1 MISPLNASSLESNL
15 QRKPMKKPRTV
26 HIDVYCT
33 GSESE
38 EQSSN
43 DVDPINNLLND
54 LESNSTQQTVYNS
67 NRMKLNH
74 TRIKD
79 EDTLPRRIAN
89 NNHCHSIDSSRYAT
103 LREYFLAQPDP
114 IDDAIYDSNHEIF
127 FNDSEMFDQSTHSL
141 NEITKLSNPSENYS
155 LQNETSD
162 NCISSNYPNSSRS
175 TMRDLTCSSISS
187 AFANSSSANL
197 FDVESSWKETE
208 IDEKSNSS
216 SDGGYDDNFNDQLR
230 LHSTENL
237 WKQSNETKPNH
248 HPIESFERIHQP
260 TKSNVAL
267 KFENLNVR
275 KNVIRPEFSHSKSV
289 DHSLSSDQIKTEMES
304 DYNNLYTKKDPL
316 CRFIPG
322 YTREYLLKAQK
333 FGTVITGMKKPGH
346 HVGPAKNP
354 DCQCEYCRRWF
365 SQRSYS
371 RDRASS
377 LDITFIDYSNAANS
391 YDRQYL

>member
-1 MISPLNASSLESNL
+1 M
-15 QRKPMKKPRTV
+15 QTKPRKKPRTV

-33 GSESE
+33 GSESDD
-38 EQSSN
+38 QLS
-43 DVDPINNLLND
+43 DGIDPINNLIND
-54 LESNSTQQTVYNS
+54 LDSNSTQQTVYNS

-79 EDTLPRRIAN
+79 ADKLPRRITN
-89 NNHCHSIDSSRYAT
+89 NNQCHAMDGSRYET

-114 IDDAIYDSNHEIF
+114 IDNEIYDSTHEIF

-141 NEITKLSNPSENYS
+141 NETTKHSDPLENYN
-155 LQNETSD
+155 LQNDTSD
-162 NCISSNYPNSSRS
+162 NCISSNYPNSSRT

-187 AFANSSSANL
+187 ALANSSSANN

-208 IDEKSNSS
+208 IDETSNCPSD
-216 SDGGYDDNFNDQLR
+216 DGGADIFSDQVR
-230 LHSTENL
+230 LHSTEKL
-237 WKQSNETKPNH
+237 WKESNELNIDR
-248 HPIESFERIHQP
+248 HPLEPFKLIHQP
-260 TKSNVAL
+260 MKSNVAM
-267 KFENLNVR
+267 KFEHLDVR
-275 KNVIRPEFSHSKSV
+275 ANAVRPEFSHSKSV
-289 DHSLSSDQIKTEMES
+289 NYSLSSDQIKTGMES
-304 DYNNLYTKKDPL
+304 EYNLYTKSDPL
-316 CRFIPG
+316 CPFISG

-333 FGTVITGMKKPGH
+333 FGTVIRGMKKPGH

-377 LDITFIDYSNAANS
+377 LDITFINYSNAANS
-391 YDRQYL
+391 YNRQNL

>member
-1 MISPLNASSLESNL
+1 MLSPLNPPSLASNL
-15 QRKPMKKPRTV
+15 ETKPKKKPRTV

-38 EQSSN
+38 AQSS
-43 DVDPINNLLND
+43 DCIDPINNLLND
-54 LESNSTQQTVYNS
+54 LESNSTQHTVFNS

-74 TRIKD
+74 TRIMD
-79 EDTLPRRIAN
+79 AEILPRRIAN
-89 NNHCHSIDSSRYAT
+89 NNQCHSMDSNRYAT

-114 IDDAIYDSNHEIF
+114 IDDGTSIDSTHETIF

-141 NEITKLSNPSENYS
+141 NEITTHSNPSENYN

-187 AFANSSSANL
+187 ALANSSSANIS
-197 FDVESSWKETE
+197 DVESSWKETE
-208 IDEKSNSS
+208 IDETSNCP
-216 SDGGYDDNFNDQLR
+216 SDGDGNGNGDDIFNNR
-230 LHSTENL
+230 LQPHSTEKQ
-237 WKQSNETKPNH
+237 WKQSHEIKTDH
-248 HPIESFERIHQP
+248 HPVERLKLIHQP
-260 TKSNVAL
+260 MKSNETL
-267 KFENLNVR
+267 KFEHLDVR
-275 KNVIRPEFSHSKSV
+275 KNAIRPEFSHSKNV
-289 DHSLSSDQIKTEMES
+289 DYSLSSD
-304 DYNNLYTKKDPL
+304 YYNLYTRSDQL

-333 FGTVITGMKKPGH
+333 FGTVIRGIKKPGH

-377 LDITFIDYSNAANS
+377 VDISFIDYSNAANS
-391 YDRQYL
+391 YNRRNF